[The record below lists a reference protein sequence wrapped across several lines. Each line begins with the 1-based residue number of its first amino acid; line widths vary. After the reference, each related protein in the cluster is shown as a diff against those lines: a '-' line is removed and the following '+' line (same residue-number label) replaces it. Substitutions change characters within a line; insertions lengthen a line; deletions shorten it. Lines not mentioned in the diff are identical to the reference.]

1 MYSQAS
7 CGEDGLPHLIVDGRW
22 SHAGD
27 LSIPGSCSCTSP
39 VASAGPVVST

>member
-7 CGEDGLPHLIVDGRW
+7 CGEDGLPRLIVDGW

-27 LSIPGSCSCTSP
+27 FVYPGIMFPRRRLHRLGRS
-39 VASAGPVVST
+39 